1 LRHFWEPIDNFL
13 SENQFSQNNT
23 IQLQQDVENNIAFL
37 ELKYGNI
44 YGGYPNFF
52 AIAEVALLVFENRSK
67 KIFIESWVNKVDVD
81 YVSVYSK
88 TNELG
93 HTVGRV
99 REVVNM
105 RTGRVRPYLED
116 FKVDKRALQYSFKQ
130 LRPVHNR
137 VKRFLLDALR
147 KYRIQTIVTFDGRR
161 DIFLCERAG
170 VRFGRTNII
179 DLQKDLNKETDYL
192 FSLNKLAVIVGFDM
206 DGSYL
211 RSNNNEYWL
220 HPIAAKQL
228 YPGTAA
234 WDAARLLLVFNEFHE
249 HRTDFLVRAQ
259 QLLNKIQEAHPK
271 EESKPTPPPAP
282 SKDAADVAASAIAD
296 EAKGDEEE

>member
-1 LRHFWEPIDNFL
+1 M
-13 SENQFSQNNT
+13 
-23 IQLQQDVENNIAFL
+23 ENNIAFL

-44 YGGYPNFF
+44 YGGFPNFF
-52 AIAEVALLVFENRSK
+52 AIAEVSLLVFEHRSK
-67 KIFIESWVNKVDVD
+67 KIFIETWVNKVDVD

-99 REVVNM
+99 KEVVNM
-105 RTGRVRPYLED
+105 RSGRVRPFMEE
-116 FKVDKRALQYSFKQ
+116 FKVDKRALQFSFKQ
-130 LRPVHNR
+130 LRPVHMR

-234 WDAARLLLVFNEFHE
+234 WDAARLLMVFNEFHE
-249 HRTDFLVRAQ
+249 HRTDFLVKAQ
-259 QLLNKIQEAHPK
+259 QLLNKIQELYPK
-271 EESKPTPPPAP
+271 EESKPAPPPPPADE
-282 SKDAADVAASAIAD
+282 SKETDAEDAAEAAEVTPPA
-296 EAKGDEEE
+296 EEE